1 MEMPMVESAH
11 MASVTESAELRTH
24 YVYRLYSEENDLLY
38 VGVTSNF
45 TSRFLQHHQKT
56 WWPEVNQWKITKA
69 PNRITGLY
77 LEAEAILTEHPKH
90 NVDIPSW
97 ASYRSLRSRA
107 LPEFKVTPEDR
118 MMRLEAENARLR
130 QQIRALTAQPRK
142 APQSALPVSGDEISA
157 DHMAA
162 VLVGLSPKDVAFLRA
177 MSVDDGPSSTMD
189 LRSRV
194 GGSTSLISNYRL
206 RLMNAGLVH
215 KVGFAQI
222 DLSVPGL
229 REFLR
234 EPIPE
239 SA

>member
-1 MEMPMVESAH
+1 MGMPLPGSAH
-11 MASVTESAELRTH
+11 MEDVTESAELRTH

-45 TSRFLQHHQKT
+45 TARFLSHHHKT

-90 NVDIPSW
+90 NVDIPTW
-97 ASYRSLRSRA
+97 ASYKSLRSRA
-107 LPEFKVTPEDR
+107 LPEFKVTQEDR
-118 MMRLEAENARLR
+118 MLRLEAENAQLR
-130 QQIRALTAQPRK
+130 QQLRSLTAQPRK
-142 APQSALPVSGDEISA
+142 AGPAVKPVSGHEISA

-162 VLVGLSPKDVAFLRA
+162 VLVGLSTKDVDFLRA
-177 MSVDDGPSSTMD
+177 MSVDDGPTSTMS
-189 LRSRV
+189 LRSRI
-194 GGSTSLISNYRL
+194 GGSSSLISNYRL

-229 REFLR
+229 REYLR
-234 EPIPE
+234 EPITE